1 MGKKKFNY
9 MIRKAAGRNVLLDC
23 EDYYNPKILNATILI
38 SETGRVKLR
47 NRKTKKTT
55 SLARFI
61 MKPKK
66 GQVVDH
72 RNRKPLDN
80 RRENLR
86 ITSHRQNLLNRVLK
100 NSTGFIGV
108 SIKRAK
114 TKKNKPVYYAR
125 YSNGNKMASFRSPLT
140 KSGLITAAMA
150 RDKFVILNGDEEY
163 APLNF
168 TIFKNEPFKTFLLKS
183 DFESM
188 KSEKGVKVRRVRT
201 VRKV

>member
-1 MGKKKFNY
+1 MRKEKKQDY
-9 MIRKAAGRNVLLDC
+9 MIRKAAGRNVLLDR
-23 EDYYNPKILNATILI
+23 EDYYNPKILNCTVVI

-55 SLARFI
+55 ALAKVI
-61 MKPKK
+61 LKPKK
-66 GQVVDH
+66 EEVIDH
-72 RNRKPLDN
+72 INRNPLDN

-86 ITSHRQNLLNRVLK
+86 IVSHRQNLLNRVLK

-168 TIFKNEPFKTFLLKS
+168 PIFKNEPFKTFLLKS
-183 DFESM
+183 DL
-188 KSEKGVKVRRVRT
+188 KIRCEK
-201 VRKV
+201 

>member
-1 MGKKKFNY
+1 MKKEKNKNNY
-9 MIRKAAGRNVLLDC
+9 MIRKAAGRNVLLDR
-23 EDYYNPKILNATILI
+23 EDYYNPKILNSTILI
-38 SETGRVKLR
+38 SETERVKLR

-66 GQVVDH
+66 EEVVDH
-72 RNRKPLDN
+72 KNRKPLDN
-80 RRENLR
+80 RRSNLR
-86 ITSHRQNLLNRVLK
+86 IVSHRQNMLNRVLK

-163 APLNF
+163 AILNF
-168 TIFKNEPFKTFLLKS
+168 TIFKTEPFKTFLLNS
-183 DFESM
+183 NLQEM
-188 KSEKGVKVRRVRT
+188 KRI
-201 VRKV
+201 

>member
-1 MGKKKFNY
+1 MATKDKQSNY
-9 MIRKAAGRNVLLDC
+9 MIRKAAGRDVLLDR
-23 EDYYNPKILNATILI
+23 EDYYNPKILNSTVLI

-47 NRKTKKTT
+47 NRKTRKTT
-55 SLARFI
+55 ALAKVI
-61 MKPKK
+61 LKPKK

-72 RNRKPLDN
+72 INRNPLDN
-80 RRENLR
+80 RRCNLR
-86 ITSHRQNLLNRVLK
+86 IVSHRQNLLNRVLK

-125 YSNGNKMASFRSPLT
+125 YSDGNKMVSFRSPLT
-140 KSGLITAAMA
+140 KSGLIAAAMA

-168 TIFKNEPFKTFLLKS
+168 PIFKKEPFKSILLRS
-183 DFESM
+183 DLHEM
-188 KSEKGVKVRRVRT
+188 RT
-201 VRKV
+201 RTDTDFNTD

>member
-1 MGKKKFNY
+1 MKKEKKKKNY
-9 MIRKAAGRNVLLDC
+9 MIRKAAGRNVLLDR
-23 EDYYNPKILNATILI
+23 EDYYNPKILNATVLI

-55 SLARFI
+55 ALAKVI

-66 GQVVDH
+66 GQVIDH
-72 RNRKPLDN
+72 INRKPLDN

-86 ITSHRQNLLNRVLK
+86 IASHRQNMLNRVLK

-150 RDKFVILNGDEEY
+150 RDKFVLLNGDEEY

-168 TIFKNEPFKTFLLKS
+168 PIFLKQPFRSILLGS

-188 KSEKGVKVRRVRT
+188 K

>member
-1 MGKKKFNY
+1 MGFSY
-9 MIRKAAGRNVLLDC
+9 
-23 EDYYNPKILNATILI
+23 YYNPKILNCTVVI
-38 SETGRVKLR
+38 SETGRVKVR

-55 SLARFI
+55 ALAKVI
-61 MKPKK
+61 LKPKK
-66 GQVVDH
+66 GQVIDH
-72 RNRKPLDN
+72 INRKPLDN
-80 RRENLR
+80 RRSNLR
-86 ITSHRQNLLNRVLK
+86 IVSHRQNMLNRVLK

-168 TIFKNEPFKTFLLKS
+168 PIFKKQPFKNILLKS
-183 DFESM
+183 DLQEM
-188 KSEKGVKVRRVRT
+188 KRI
-201 VRKV
+201 